1 VNLLRGKSILSVSIR
16 EFTPKTRRVT
26 PIEKKK
32 EFRNRMLAKIDN
44 IHAIQEL
51 SRGKLLSIAVCFYLY
66 SGSAEEGRAKKDLD
80 NLLKIVLDTLTDHL
94 DRRHT
99 EEGLGLIEEDGDHLI
114 FEVNA
119 TKKLVSDPKEE
130 GIDLEIFEWVE

>member
-1 VNLLRGKSILSVSIR
+1 
-16 EFTPKTRRVT
+16 
-26 PIEKKK
+26 
-32 EFRNRMLAKIDN
+32 MLAKIDN

-114 FEVNA
+114 FEVRNIRMGRIG
-119 TKKLVSDPKEE
+119 TVGRL
-130 GIDLEIFEWVE
+130 LLR